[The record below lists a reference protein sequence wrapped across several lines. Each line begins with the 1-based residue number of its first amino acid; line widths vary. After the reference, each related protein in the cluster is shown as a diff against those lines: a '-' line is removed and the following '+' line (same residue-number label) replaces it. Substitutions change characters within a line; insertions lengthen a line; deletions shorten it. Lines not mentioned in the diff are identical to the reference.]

1 MDKKQIAYY
10 QDYDI
15 PSSLTNKKLLQ
26 IIDFYLFNCPVP
38 GTSVRGKKFK
48 DYGFEGSKSF
58 GVLKAK
64 MLSSAT
70 QSLNENYIPCK
81 KEELEASFERISKV
95 SPPDEYCVFLKHE
108 ERTIMN
114 SLFSAIRN
122 SFAHGSFNVKNYN
135 GVRIYFFV
143 NYKEYKKAQ
152 IVLQEDT
159 LLAWIQTIQLGYPEL
174 SS

>member
-1 MDKKQIAYY
+1 MYY

-15 PSSLTNKKLLQ
+15 PSSLTNKNLLK

-38 GTSVRGKKFK
+38 GTSVRGKKFEE
-48 DYGFEGSKSF
+48 YGFVGSKSF
-58 GVLKAK
+58 GVLKTA
-64 MLSSAT
+64 MLSSAS
-70 QSLNENYIPCK
+70 QSLKENYIPCK
-81 KEELEASFERISKV
+81 KEELETGFACVSKL
-95 SPPDEYCVFLKHE
+95 SPPNEYCVFLKHE

-122 SFAHGSFNVKNYN
+122 SFAHGSFNVKSYN

-143 NYKEYKKAQ
+143 NYKEYQKAQ

-159 LLAWIQTIQLGYPEL
+159 LLAWIHIIQSGYTEL
-174 SS
+174 SNHERKG